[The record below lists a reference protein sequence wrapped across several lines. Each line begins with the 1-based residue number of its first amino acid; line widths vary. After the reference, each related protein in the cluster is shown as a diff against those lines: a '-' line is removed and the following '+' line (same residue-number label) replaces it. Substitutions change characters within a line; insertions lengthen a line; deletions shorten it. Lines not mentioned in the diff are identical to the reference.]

1 MKLLLIL
8 LIVSTTISGCTNN
21 KYEYKTKYTYKYCEG
36 CGADISG
43 SDVTGVYCSTE
54 CFLKHA
60 TDKEIE
66 EYKKKQIKEKR
77 EAEERAK
84 HAYCVDCGKYDLKTN
99 MLDASNGLELN
110 YRCKSCQY
118 NIYDNPIIGKCDIC
132 SKVLRKNDV
141 YYYDND
147 DFDIKCNEC
156 HNN

>member
-60 TDKEIE
+60 TDEEIE

-84 HAYCVDCGKYDLKTN
+84 HAYCVDCGKYDLKTFKVR
-99 MLDASNGLELN
+99 ARPIEKTNGLRPGMSLILKDKT
-110 YRCKSCQY
+110 R
-118 NIYDNPIIGKCDIC
+118 
-132 SKVLRKNDV
+132 R
-141 YYYDND
+141 
-147 DFDIKCNEC
+147 
-156 HNN
+156 